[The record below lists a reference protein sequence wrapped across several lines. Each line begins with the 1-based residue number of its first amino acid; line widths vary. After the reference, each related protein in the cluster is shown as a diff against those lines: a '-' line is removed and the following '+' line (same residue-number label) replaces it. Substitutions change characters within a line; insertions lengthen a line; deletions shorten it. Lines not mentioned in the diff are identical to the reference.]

1 MRGASSREQLH
12 ESRRRDRPRGPTPTS
27 ERSRIASS
35 RDRSRRR
42 ESSQGASPTSSSFR
56 DRSRRRESSQGASPT
71 SSSSR
76 HHLRRASEKQE
87 CSRRLFSPDNAE
99 NEIKRDYL
107 FSKIDGFCQNSNL
120 SKQFLIFTFH
130 FSITKN
136 WQ

>member
-1 MRGASSREQLH
+1 MRGASSREHLH

-42 ESSQGASPTSSSFR
+42 ESSH
-56 DRSRRRESSQGASPT
+56 GASPT

-76 HHLRRASEKQE
+76 HHLHRASEKRE

-107 FSKIDGFCQNSNL
+107 FSKIDSFCQNSNL